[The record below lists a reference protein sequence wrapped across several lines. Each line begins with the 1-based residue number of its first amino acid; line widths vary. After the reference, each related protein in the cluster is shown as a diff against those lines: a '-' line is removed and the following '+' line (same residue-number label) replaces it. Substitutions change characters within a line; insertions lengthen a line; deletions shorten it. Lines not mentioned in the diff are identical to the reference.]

1 MKRLILFFLLL
12 LFVTTINCDFVEAK
26 KYETGSFAF
35 EYRKEEEGVWITK
48 ITPKSN
54 TGIETLHIPKE
65 LNGKKVVK
73 IGGEADDIS
82 GDLDDDTNL
91 FGVYI
96 PEEGSGQCVPEKIH
110 KRVSRIK
117 KIHIPSTVQEITYHC
132 FNYMQD
138 GKSINIPKDVEE
150 NVEELARCARWSEF
164 KISKKNMKYKS
175 ENGCLLSKEGGI
187 LYGVIK
193 NAKRMKKL
201 VIPNT
206 VKTIPVFVE
215 PWDVDEIFFP
225 KGITQIEENG
235 PTTKKSARVHIEKGS
250 KIYAVK
256 GGSIYNKVT
265 GRLVSGY
272 VKDGVLRIP
281 SKVKLAGYAN
291 GYLGPKPSKII
302 FPSSVKKINQILGMT
317 DKKKLICVCKG
328 KKPPKLVGTE
338 GTVTA
343 KEITVYVPNNCKKIY
358 EKKWKSKWKFI
369 EEIKSVRIIEQ

>member
-1 MKRLILFFLLL
+1 
-12 LFVTTINCDFVEAK
+12 
-26 KYETGSFAF
+26 
-35 EYRKEEEGVWITK
+35 
-48 ITPKSN
+48 
-54 TGIETLHIPKE
+54 
-65 LNGKKVVK
+65 
-73 IGGEADDIS
+73 
-82 GDLDDDTNL
+82 
-91 FGVYI
+91 
-96 PEEGSGQCVPEKIH
+96 
-110 KRVSRIK
+110 
-117 KIHIPSTVQEITYHC
+117 
-132 FNYMQD
+132 
-138 GKSINIPKDVEE
+138 
-150 NVEELARCARWSEF
+150 
-164 KISKKNMKYKS
+164 
-175 ENGCLLSKEGGI
+175 
-187 LYGVIK
+187 
-193 NAKRMKKL
+193 MKKL

-256 GGSIYNKVT
+256 GGSVYDKMT

-272 VKDGVLRIP
+272 VKDGVLKIP

-343 KEITVYVPNNCKKIY
+343 KEITVYVPKNCKKIY

-369 EEIKSVRIIEQ
+369 REVKSVRIIEQ